1 MAWRVPL
8 VDLESL
14 HAPLREEI
22 LEALGGCIDRQNFI
36 LGEAV
41 ENLEEALAAYCE
53 VPFVLAVSSGTDA
66 LLAALMAYGV
76 GPGDEVVTSAF
87 SFFATAGTISR
98 LGATPVFVD
107 IEEES
112 FNIDPARIEERL
124 TERSRVLLP
133 VHLYGRCAEMAPI
146 LTLAEERGL
155 VVLEDAAQAI
165 GARDREGRRA
175 GSIGNLGAFSF
186 YPSKNL
192 GAMGDAGMVTTREEG
207 LYEALKKLRTHGATR
222 DYIHDTVGG
231 NFRMDALQAAVLL
244 VKLSHLD
251 DWTDRKRGLAR
262 RYDSLFDDS
271 GLCNDGTVRTPRAPD
286 DHVFHQYV
294 IRTPRRNDLR
304 AHLAEE
310 GIGTAVY
317 YPLPLHLQPCF
328 RELGYARGDFPVAER
343 AAEENLALPLYPSLT
358 EKQQALVVSS
368 IAAFYRG

>member
-1 MAWRVPL
+1 MDWGMLAQAGLWGIVAAS
-8 VDLESL
+8 SL
-14 HAPLREEI
+14 L
-22 LEALGGCIDRQNFI
+22 LG
-36 LGEAV
+36 
-41 ENLEEALAAYCE
+41 
-53 VPFVLAVSSGTDA
+53 A
-66 LLAALMAYGV
+66 LLGVLLRLPQRVVAALMAYGV

-192 GAMGDAGMVTTREEG
+192 GAWGD
-207 LYEALKKLRTHGATR
+207 
-222 DYIHDTVGG
+222 
-231 NFRMDALQAAVLL
+231 
-244 VKLSHLD
+244 
-251 DWTDRKRGLAR
+251 DRR
-262 RYDSLFDDS
+262 
-271 GLCNDGTVRTPRAPD
+271 
-286 DHVFHQYV
+286 
-294 IRTPRRNDLR
+294 
-304 AHLAEE
+304 
-310 GIGTAVY
+310 GIG
-317 YPLPLHLQPCF
+317 C
-328 RELGYARGDFPVAER
+328 
-343 AAEENLALPLYPSLT
+343 
-358 EKQQALVVSS
+358 
-368 IAAFYRG
+368 

>member
-1 MAWRVPL
+1 
-8 VDLESL
+8 
-14 HAPLREEI
+14 
-22 LEALGGCIDRQNFI
+22 
-36 LGEAV
+36 
-41 ENLEEALAAYCE
+41 
-53 VPFVLAVSSGTDA
+53 
-66 LLAALMAYGV
+66 
-76 GPGDEVVTSAF
+76 
-87 SFFATAGTISR
+87 
-98 LGATPVFVD
+98 VD

-124 TERSRVLLP
+124 TERSRVILP
-133 VHLYGRCAEMAPI
+133 VHLYGRCASMAPI
-146 LTLAEERGL
+146 LMLAEERGL

-165 GARDREGRRA
+165 GARDPQGRRA

-251 DWTDRKRGLAR
+251 DWTDRKRELAR
-262 RYDSLFDDS
+262 RYDALFDDS
-271 GLCNDGTVRTPRAPD
+271 GLGNDGSVKTPRAPD

-304 AHLAEE
+304 SHLAEE

-328 RELGYARGDFPVAER
+328 RDLGYARGDFPVAER
-343 AAEENLALPLYPSLT
+343 AAEENLALPLYPTLT
-358 EKQQALVVSS
+358 KEQQALVVSS